1 MEKKLTRLNLS
12 GRALELKAAHE
23 SNRSIARILSRE
35 TGESITRRIVDRH
48 FHDIPRD
55 LQKAINADPE
65 LKLRAE
71 SLQIDIIAGFT
82 YIKAEAEDLLKR
94 AKSENKLETAL
105 HAVREL
111 REQLALGAKLLGM
124 INEDP
129 SVTIQQNNNTV
140 EVSAETAKAV
150 GDLLAMDGSK
160 KMVAKMLGEGS
171 TEQEA
176 EFTQV

>member
-124 INEDP
+124 LNEDP
-129 SVTIQQNNNTV
+129 TVAIQQNNTV
-140 EVSAETAKAV
+140 HVSEAMAKKI
-150 GDLLAMDGSK
+150 GDLLAEESSK
-160 KMVAKMLGEGS
+160 DMAAKMISEGS